1 MTDLASLVSEDS
13 RLPIERLR
21 RCKLWVLA
29 DSLDIPYPVGAAK
42 TDMLKILDANGIDP
56 NLPVE
61 IAGVQWHTMQG
72 KDGNGNAREE
82 TYPITRP
89 HQTSGKDIDYD
100 GEIATRVRR
109 NTPSE
114 DELFETSRVEALEK
128 EIAALKKNG
137 AGLDFPLEDL
147 LPWQLNHMCKDK
159 GIDPKGM
166 DKDQMI
172 AALGVGNG
180 QDITQRSQ

>member
-1 MTDLASLVSEDS
+1 MTDLASLVSQDS

-29 DSLDIPYPVGAAK
+29 DSLDIPYPAGAAK

-56 NLPVE
+56 NMPVAV
-61 IAGVQWHTMQG
+61 AGVQWHTLQG
-72 KDGNGNAREE
+72 KDGDGNPCAE

-89 HQTSGKDIDYD
+89 HQTSGMDIDYD

-114 DELFETSRVEALEK
+114 DELFETSQVEALKREV
-128 EIAALKKNG
+128 AALKKLST
-137 AGLDFPLEDL
+137 GLDFPLDNL
-147 LPWQLNHMCKDK
+147 LPWQLNHMCKNK

-180 QDITQRSQ
+180 QDTTERSQ